1 MRNSALLLVKGVRI
15 DTCSITFMGRTRLR
29 ELTRPRKA
37 RTDFL
42 LSGNLKSFTFCTLRG
57 SAITKS
63 WLTYQPKNS
72 IFDFA
77 KSHFGTFILEP

>member
-1 MRNSALLLVKGVRI
+1 
-15 DTCSITFMGRTRLR
+15 MGRTRLR

-57 SAITKS
+57 SAIFRTS
-63 WLTYQPKNS
+63 EADQGGGRGCRERAWGSFEEFRRLTVAFPQGEI
-72 IFDFA
+72 IFSA
-77 KSHFGTFILEP
+77 KLNRF